1 MSGTDYLVDT
11 NILIQLE
18 NGNSQV
24 AEFINGKTLFIQF
37 ISELELLSKLGLT
50 PTQQK
55 IIEML
60 LDDCII
66 LDMNRE
72 IKKQTIAIKQI
83 HKVKLPDAII
93 AATAISF
100 DLPLLTSDKGYKKI
114 PELNLSYK
122 LQEIQL

>member
-1 MSGTDYLVDT
+1 
-11 NILIQLE
+11 
-18 NGNSQV
+18 
-24 AEFINGKTLFIQF
+24 
-37 ISELELLSKLGLT
+37 LELLSKLGLT

-122 LQEIQL
+122 L

>member
-1 MSGTDYLVDT
+1 
-11 NILIQLE
+11 
-18 NGNSQV
+18 
-24 AEFINGKTLFIQF
+24 
-37 ISELELLSKLGLT
+37 LELLSKLGLT

-93 AATAISF
+93 AATAKAHAIE
-100 DLPLLTSDKGYKKI
+100 LLTLDKK
-114 PELNLSYK
+114 LSSK
-122 LQEIQL
+122 LTASVYRA